1 MNQDEIDDFWTDAK
15 VRAALNPASA
25 YTGPN
30 PADSVPP
37 PAWSFGATP
46 QEADELL
53 ALVLDGTKTATAS
66 ALWDYDSGER
76 DDELEDPL
84 DELDDDNGDDVGEDD
99 GLPGSGDL
107 SIVLDGAGHPRA
119 LIRTTDV
126 RVVPF
131 DEVDDEH
138 ARAEGEGDRSLAHWR
153 AMHERF
159 FREHADHD
167 RQFSPTMPVVLE
179 RFEVLVPVELRPD
192 QPRFFGRG

>member
-66 ALWDYDSGER
+66 ALWDYEPGEL
-76 DDELEDPL
+76 DDELQHEL
-84 DELDDDNGDDVGEDD
+84 DELDDDNGEED
-99 GLPGSGDL
+99 GLPSSGDL

-126 RVVPF
+126 RIVPF
-131 DEVDDEH
+131 GEVDEEH
-138 ARAEGEGDRSLAHWR
+138 ARAEGEGDRSLTHWR
-153 AMHERF
+153 AVHERF
-159 FREHADHD
+159 FREHADHEKE
-167 RQFSPTMPVVLE
+167 FSPTMPVVLE

>member
-66 ALWDYDSGER
+66 ALWDYEPGEL
-76 DDELEDPL
+76 DDELQHEL
-84 DELDDDNGDDVGEDD
+84 DELDDDNGEED
-99 GLPGSGDL
+99 GLPSSGDL

-126 RVVPF
+126 RIVPF
-131 DEVDDEH
+131 GEVDEEH
-138 ARAEGEGDRSLAHWR
+138 ARAEGEGDRSLTHWR
-153 AMHERF
+153 AVHERF
-159 FREHADHD
+159 FREHADHEKE
-167 RQFSPTMPVVLE
+167 FSPTMPVVLE

-192 QPRFFGRG
+192 QPSFFGRG